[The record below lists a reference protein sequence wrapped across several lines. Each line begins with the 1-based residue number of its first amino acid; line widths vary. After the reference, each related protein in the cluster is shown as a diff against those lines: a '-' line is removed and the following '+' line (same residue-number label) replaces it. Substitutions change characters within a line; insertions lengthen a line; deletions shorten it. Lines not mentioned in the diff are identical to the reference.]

1 MWFRKK
7 EVINGTTLEEWVKDH
22 IEDKKY
28 LKIYTGR
35 KSTYKIL
42 DTFCSVNSISYG
54 VIEKYRNNLVSVVDI
69 VDRANRPDETLVF
82 IEE

>member
-1 MWFRKK
+1 MWFKKK
-7 EVINGTTLEEWVKDH
+7 EINGITLKEWVKDH

-28 LKIYTGR
+28 LKIYTG
-35 KSTYKIL
+35 KKGTYKIL
-42 DTFCSVNSISYG
+42 DTFCSIKAISYG
-54 VIEKYRNNLVSVVDI
+54 VIEEYGDKPVSIVNI